1 VDWLVLEAVVIES
14 IELLHIHFGE
24 FFIAY
29 AHVGCGVDNV
39 MPSLESGGSDIKFPE
54 RCTGAELT
62 DRRRGEDEKE
72 IQVGSKLELPCLD

>member
-39 MPSLESGGSDIKFPE
+39 MPSLKSGGSDISSQRATLVQRLPTE
-54 RCTGAELT
+54 
-62 DRRRGEDEKE
+62 GEVKMRKG

>member
-39 MPSLESGGSDIKFPE
+39 MPSLESGGSDISSQ
-54 RCTGAELT
+54 RGALVQSLPTE
-62 DRRRGEDEKE
+62 GEVKMRKR
-72 IQVGSKLELPCLD
+72 SKLAASWSFHV